1 MLTGSMEAP
10 RGGVGHFA
18 MGRGS
23 AVSSVEAL
31 PDEEPPPAL
40 AAEHDFQEGVWK
52 SPSALHAPVTS
63 AQWGPPWSGAE

>member
-1 MLTGSMEAP
+1 MSTGSMEAP
-10 RGGVGHFA
+10 WGGVGHFA
-18 MGRGS
+18 VGRGS

-31 PDEEPPPAL
+31 PDEEAPPAL